1 MPRYDA
7 IIVGAGPN
15 GLAAAMTLARAGR
28 AVLALEANDTV
39 GGGARSLELTLPGY
53 IHDLGSAVH
62 LAAAGVGIA
71 LVPALAVDPGRP
83 AGRAAQRGPDA
94 PPRAGRGAAARAL
107 RHPGGARLSR
117 LPRRTGPAAPHRAIR
132 RR

>member
-1 MPRYDA
+1 MPWYDA

-71 LVPALAVDPGRP
+71 LVPALAVDPGGPLVGLRS
-83 AGRAAQRGPDA
+83 ADQTRRRALGVVRLRERYVTP
-94 PPRAGRGAAARAL
+94 AARAFRDCL
-107 RHPGGARLSR
+107 VEQARL
-117 LPRRTGPAAPHRAIR
+117 LPAAP
-132 RR
+132 